1 MNLSLLKAIIASCLI
16 LSVGCTFAPKLTMEE
31 ISCPNELTKRLE
43 DLSSAV
49 QTASSVCNGLGD
61 FKDGGRN

>member
-1 MNLSLLKAIIASCLI
+1 MANTTRSLAIIASVLLI
-16 LSVGCTFAPKLTMEE
+16 SGCTFSPKLTMEE

-49 QTASSVCNGLGD
+49 QTASSVCNELGD
-61 FKDGGRN
+61 SEDGRN